1 MLGSATSNQQPA
13 SGCVAL
19 TPSEFR
25 FSKTLLTG
33 VFALLALT
41 PLSAE
46 NNGAF
51 IQGGVNYYSNF
62 SGTVTS
68 VVKSASVQDLI
79 NAAEQNLI
87 EELVKDGDTPARAKE
102 LAQIGLPAMAKAI
115 ESKYPNG
122 IPSSTTTTHY
132 NGNLY
137 GGNIEVGYK
146 QFFGKKKRV
155 GLRYY
160 GMFSG
165 QAGNY
170 YNANEQT
177 SKQTGQDKSY
187 NQPSANLFYGVGID
201 VLYNFYEKEDQT
213 YGIFGGVM
221 VGGSTWLMGEPL
233 IDPTLKD
240 KSCVYPPNQSRGCI
254 SMNDNYKNAAKQV
267 NKDNISK
274 ALFSPT
280 YVQFVFNF
288 GFRINFT
295 KHQGFEFG
303 TRIPTID
310 DPYYKMTQTRT
321 TQNSKTGKWSVKGSG
336 TTITFRRNAS
346 LYWNYVYNF

>member
-19 TPSEFR
+19 TPSEFH

-33 VFALLALT
+33 VFSLLALT

-68 VVKSASVQDLI
+68 VVKSASVQ
-79 NAAEQNLI
+79 
-87 EELVKDGDTPARAKE
+87 
-102 LAQIGLPAMAKAI
+102 
-115 ESKYPNG
+115 
-122 IPSSTTTTHY
+122 STTTTHY

-146 QFFGKKKRV
+146 QFFGKKRRV

-165 QAGNY
+165 QAGGY

-177 SKQTGQDKSY
+177 NKQTGQNKSY
-187 NQPSANLFYGVGID
+187 TQPSANLFYGVGID

-240 KSCVYPPNQSRGCI
+240 KSCVYANQNGGCI
-254 SMNDNYKNAAKQV
+254 SMNDGFKNLEKQT
-267 NKDNISK
+267 NDGNISK
-274 ALFSPT
+274 ASFSPT

-303 TRIPTID
+303 TRIPTIN
-310 DPYYKMTQTRT
+310 DPYYKVTQKRATE
-321 TQNSKTGKWSVKGSG
+321 TGGKGSE

>member
-19 TPSEFR
+19 TPSEFH

-51 IQGGVNYYSNF
+51 IQSGVNYYSNF

-68 VVKSASVQDLI
+68 VVKSASVQDLTE
-79 NAAEQNLI
+79 ATKQDYI
-87 EELVKDGDTPARAKE
+87 EWLVEEGDTLARAQEIVNAHGWLSGTEKN
-102 LAQIGLPAMAKAI
+102 IKK
-115 ESKYPNG
+115 KYPNG

-221 VGGSTWLMGEPL
+221 VGGSTWLMGEAL

-240 KSCVYPPNQSRGCI
+240 KSCVYPPDQSRGCI
-254 SMNDNYKNAAKQV
+254 SMNDSFENREKQLNKGNVYKA
-267 NKDNISK
+267 S
-274 ALFSPT
+274 FSPT

-288 GFRINFT
+288 GFRMNFT

-303 TRIPTID
+303 TRIPTIN
-310 DPYYKMTQTRT
+310 DPYYKATQKRATE
-321 TQNSKTGKWSVKGSG
+321 TGGKGSE